1 MSRHSSLPGQTQY
14 QIPGVEVYRRLL
26 SHSLKYWP
34 YLLMALVAMLI
45 TAATETGFAALMR
58 PLMDGSFV
66 DRDPDAIRWIPLA
79 IIGIF
84 FIRGVAE
91 FVSNYTMKWVGRQVV
106 KELRGRMFQHL
117 LQMPVSYFDRN
128 AGGQLISRLTYNV
141 EQVAAASTDSI
152 TILIR
157 DTVTVLGLLGWMLY
171 LNWKLTMAVLIVAP
185 AVAFAVSR
193 VTRQFRKISRRIQA
207 SMGDVTHVAGEVM
220 DGNRVVKIFGGEGYE
235 QSRFDEINERNRR
248 LHMKMVATQA
258 SNLPIIQFFVAIA
271 LALIVWI
278 ATHESLLQD
287 VSVGTFVS
295 FITAMLLLLTPIRRL
310 VNVNAMLQKGIAA
323 GQNIF
328 GLLDEPLERDQGTL
342 SLERAGGEIRLQG
355 VSFSYDAA
363 KGDVL
368 REIDLEVAPGETVAL
383 VGRSGSGKTTLV
395 NLLPRF
401 YEPQR
406 GEVLLD
412 GVDIRRYRL
421 ADLRRQIAYVGQHV
435 TLFNDTIANNI
446 AYGSQVDPSDERRI
460 LAAAEAAQAMEFI
473 RRLPEGLNTMVGDNG
488 VLLSGGQRQ
497 RLAIARA
504 LLKDAPILI
513 LDEATSALDTEA
525 ERHIQ
530 RALDNLLRNRTT
542 LVIAHRLSTVE
553 KADRIVVMQ
562 EGRILETGSHRDL
575 LARDGMYARLHR
587 LQFNDV
593 GME

>member
-106 KELRGRMFQHL
+106 KELRGRMFRHL